1 MTQQI
6 PKYHS
11 KYRGNFC
18 VALDNTGPASIFV
31 LGSMYLR
38 LYKVASELVLVSYW
52 IALDCICLYRPVNIF
67 F

>member
-38 LYKVASELVLVSYW
+38 LYKVASELVLVSY
-52 IALDCICLYRPVNIF
+52 
-67 F
+67 